1 MSPAEL
7 KQLGWSSIDVLLIS
21 GDAYIDHPSFAMA
34 LLGRWLIHCGF
45 RVGLVCQPR
54 WTSTDDVSALGRPRL
69 FAGISAGALDSMVAH
84 YTAFRK
90 KRHSDAYTPG
100 GQAGQRP
107 NRATVV
113 YTNLVKQ
120 AFPGLPIVLGG
131 LEASL
136 RRLTHYD
143 FWSDSLRRPLLFDA
157 KADILVYGMGERP
170 LTEIAQRLQQAQKD
184 NTALPISAILK
195 GIPGTAIISNDIPAR
210 AECLP
215 SYEDIEKNAELLMQA
230 TLRLERQVHEGGPTL
245 IQDVGQRHLV
255 ISPPSPLPSSQ
266 ELDTLYALPY
276 QRAPHPSYR
285 QPIPANEM
293 IRFSINTHRGCGG
306 GCSFCS
312 LALHQGR
319 RIASRSRKSILAEAR
334 ELLKHPD
341 FKGAISDVGGP
352 SANMWLCCCSNSKN
366 CKRSSC
372 LTPEVCPFFSD
383 QQRQYVEL
391 LRSIRSLP
399 GIKHV
404 RIASGIR
411 HDWALHNPQALKAYV
426 QEFTG
431 GQLKIAP
438 EHSEANVLR
447 LMRKPT
453 LEKFEAFLQEFIR
466 YSEQCGKEQY
476 LVPYLLS
483 AFPGCS
489 DSDMRRTANWLRAHN
504 WKPQQVQCFIPTP
517 GTVAT
522 AMYYSGISPEGT
534 PIKVARSDAERLRQH
549 ALLMPTSDA
558 FAPIH
563 QQRRPRSSPRSKNVS
578 PRHSQ
583 KASAQSISS
592 RKRPR

>member
-7 KQLGWSSIDVLLIS
+7 KRLGWSEFDVLLVS

-34 LLGRWLIHCGF
+34 LLGRWLVHCGF
-45 RVGLVCQPR
+45 KTALVCQPR
-54 WTSTDDVSALGRPRL
+54 WTGIEDIASLGRPRL

-90 KRHSDAYTPG
+90 KRHNDAYSPG
-100 GQAGQRP
+100 GQAGLRP

-120 AFPGLPIVLGG
+120 AFPGLPVVLGG

-136 RRLTHYD
+136 RRLAHYD

-157 KADILVYGMGERP
+157 KADILVYGMGEKP
-170 LTEIAQRLQQAQKD
+170 LVEIARRLQSAREQSSAPPLNEVLKD
-184 NTALPISAILK
+184 
-195 GIPGTAIISNDIPAR
+195 IPGTAVITGNAPQG
-210 AECLP
+210 AEPLP
-215 SYEDIEKNAELLMQA
+215 SYEEIQQTPALLMQA
-230 TLRLERQVHEGGPTL
+230 TLRLERQVHEGGPAL
-245 IQDVGQRHLV
+245 LQNVGRRCLV
-255 ISPPSPLPSSQ
+255 VNPPSPLPDSA
-266 ELDTLYALPY
+266 ELDALYALPY
-276 QRAPHPSYR
+276 RRAPHPQYK

-319 RIASRSRKSILAEAR
+319 RIASRSPQSIAAEAK
-334 ELLKHPD
+334 ELTKHPD
-341 FKGAISDVGGP
+341 FKGSISDIGGP
-352 SANMWLCCCSNSKN
+352 SANMWRCACTNSRT
-366 CKRSSC
+366 CRRSSC
-372 LTPEVCPFFSD
+372 LTPEICPFFSD
-383 QQRQYVEL
+383 QQMQYVGL
-391 LRSIRSLP
+391 LRSVSSLP

-411 HDWALHNPQALKAYV
+411 HDWALHNIPALKAYV

-438 EHSEANVLR
+438 EHSETNVLR

-453 LEKFEAFLQEFIR
+453 LEKFEEFLRRFTGF
-466 YSEQCGKEQY
+466 SAQCGKEQY
-476 LVPYLLS
+476 LIPYLLS
-483 AFPGCS
+483 AFPGCT
-489 DSDMRRTANWLRAHN
+489 DSDMRRAADWLRTHN

-522 AMYYSGISPEGT
+522 AMYYGGISPDGA
-534 PIKVARSDAERLRQH
+534 PVKVARSDAERLRQH
-549 ALLMPTSDA
+549 AILMPTSDA
-558 FAPIH
+558 FAEVH
-563 QQRRPRSSPRSKNVS
+563 QQRRQRRQDSQTFSAKTNTPKQKSKQKSRRSR
-578 PRHSQ
+578 
-583 KASAQSISS
+583 
-592 RKRPR
+592 